1 MLALQVQWTKFG
13 SQNRMKARCRQ
24 ETSVTLLGGEKLRK
38 RIPEPQVPEPREDI
52 CAAGGSAGEVGLP
65 KSTEVQVPQA
75 PDVGYGADL
84 SFHSSFLEQEG
95 ALLATA
101 CWKTKKR
108 LHLWGCEEATVSLP
122 WSPQLTFKPSLLL
135 CKEAQKLGCSG

>member
-1 MLALQVQWTKFG
+1 
-13 SQNRMKARCRQ
+13 MKARCRQ

-65 KSTEVQVPQA
+65 KSTKVQVPQA

-95 ALLATA
+95 HFL
-101 CWKTKKR
+101 
-108 LHLWGCEEATVSLP
+108 
-122 WSPQLTFKPSLLL
+122 SLLVG
-135 CKEAQKLGCSG
+135 KLKRDSISGAVRKPL